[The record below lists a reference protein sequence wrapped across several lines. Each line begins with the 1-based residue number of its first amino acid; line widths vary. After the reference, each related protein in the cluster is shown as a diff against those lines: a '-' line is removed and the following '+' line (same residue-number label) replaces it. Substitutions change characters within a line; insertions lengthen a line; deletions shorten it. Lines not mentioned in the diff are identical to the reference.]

1 MVGRTKRTHRAG
13 TGGWIVIVRDE
24 DLARATRAVA
34 IGLVARSVLRP
45 LLKWGFYLVVIAAVL
60 FLL

>member
-1 MVGRTKRTHRAG
+1 MTLS
-13 TGGWIVIVRDE
+13 DE

-34 IGLVARSVLRP
+34 VGLAARAVLRP
-45 LLKWGFYLVVIAAVL
+45 LLKWAFYLALIVAVL

>member
-1 MVGRTKRTHRAG
+1 VTLT
-13 TGGWIVIVRDE
+13 DQ

-34 IGLVARSVLRP
+34 IGLAARAVLLP
-45 LLKWGFYLVVIAAVL
+45 LLKWAFYVALIVAAL

>member
-1 MVGRTKRTHRAG
+1 MTLT
-13 TGGWIVIVRDE
+13 DE
-24 DLARATRAVA
+24 DLARAARAVA
-34 IGLVARSVLRP
+34 IGLLVHSVLRP